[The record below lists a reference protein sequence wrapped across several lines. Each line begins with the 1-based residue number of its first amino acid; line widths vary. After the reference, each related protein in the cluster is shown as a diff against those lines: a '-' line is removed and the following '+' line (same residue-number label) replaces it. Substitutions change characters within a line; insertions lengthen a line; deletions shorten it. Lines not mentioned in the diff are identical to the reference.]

1 MIRNAS
7 GAAKINSAAFRVGRR
22 RQIWYKKSRLTDVKK
37 RGFFSVM
44 PRLPRVVAIL
54 PRLSPS
60 AWIHVVKPLT
70 ALHEAGRLRAWITLE
85 SLASPC
91 NIHWADVALFSRNVS
106 PHRAG
111 LLHTALRCGV
121 PVLYDLDDNFFEL
134 PPDSVA
140 GRACAQPR
148 HLATLTEYLSSAS
161 LVRVYSRPLLNR
173 AAQLNHNVE
182 MVASAIDLAQIR
194 SPDAASTGPIKLVYA
209 TSRLDD
215 SLAEIFLPAL
225 RQLSDDAGPRIEIH
239 FWGPR
244 PPDGSPGVRHHAAI
258 HNYDRYLRQ
267 FSAAGFDIGLAPL
280 ADDVFHRSKTN
291 TKFREY
297 GACRVAGIYS
307 AVEVYSDCVRDG
319 QTGLLVP
326 NTTADWYRAMRR
338 LVDDA
343 DLRHA
348 IQQQARAAVEERYSQ
363 QRFEAVL
370 LEQIERLAT
379 DRPSKR
385 ALVVP
390 ASAGTPSE
398 FRLKPVL
405 QAPAAFLVQA
415 IAHLRRNGLARGWN
429 TLRWLVSSGRT
440 LARLQWRLR
449 RPCTTLKG
457 ANLSE
462 FEYWEPEFSE
472 EELRSQ
478 E

>member
-1 MIRNAS
+1 
-7 GAAKINSAAFRVGRR
+7 
-22 RQIWYKKSRLTDVKK
+22 
-37 RGFFSVM
+37 M

-60 AWIHVVKPLT
+60 AWIHVIKPLM

-85 SLASPC
+85 SLASPRDV
-91 NIHWADVALFSRNVS
+91 HWADVALFSRNVC

-134 PPDSVA
+134 PPDSAA
-140 GRACAQPR
+140 GRACAQPP
-148 HLATLTEYLSSAS
+148 HLAMLTEYLASAS
-161 LVRVYSRPLLNR
+161 LVRVYSRPLLQR
-173 AAQLNHNVE
+173 VAQLNHNVE

-194 SPDAASTGPIKLVYA
+194 SPDASSAAPIKLVYA

-215 SLAEIFLPAL
+215 SLAGIFLPAL
-225 RQLSDDAGPRIEIH
+225 RQLLDDAGPRLEIH

-244 PPDGSPGVRHHAAI
+244 PPDGLLGVRHHAAI

-280 ADDVFHRSKTN
+280 PDDVFHRSKTN

-297 GACRVAGIYS
+297 GACGIAGIYS
-307 AVEVYSDCVRDG
+307 NVVVYSDCVQDG

-326 NTTADWYRAMRR
+326 NTAADWYRAMRR

-348 IQQQARAAVEERYSQ
+348 IQQQAHAAVEERYSQ

-370 LEQIERLAT
+370 LEQIERLA
-379 DRPSKR
+379 RARFSKQ

-390 ASAGTPSE
+390 ASAGMPDR

-405 QAPAAFLVQA
+405 QAPAFLLQA
-415 IAHLRRNGLARGWN
+415 IAHLRRNGLSRGWN
-429 TLRWLVSSGRT
+429 TLRWLGSSSWT
-440 LARLQWRLR
+440 LAGLQWRLR
-449 RPCTTLKG
+449 K
-457 ANLSE
+457 
-462 FEYWEPEFSE
+462 
-472 EELRSQ
+472 
-478 E
+478 